1 VHLYSANK
9 SPSFDSLE
17 NTKNYIENQRESS
30 MKVAAQQEDLQ
41 LLARTLQE
49 QFLAEVPFGEVF
61 QIKCAVNQDELMILT
76 QHPVAVTVDTQQ
88 IFAVIEEVLQSL
100 PTYKEQRVQCFL
112 RVFGDKLPYAKHSLT
127 MKHRLVREVRQAGPL
142 EEAGG
147 AREEISFSFPSP
159 SSFSS
164 SSSSSLTYSPL
175 TEDSQ
180 EGEESFD
187 PLADTPD
194 LLTTPKKRP
203 IKPILLGAALVGIA
217 VLGSG
222 AYLLTRPCVMSECQ
236 EIQAAQKLK
245 TESRQLTSRA
255 KSENELVAVQKQLE
269 TTSADLAA
277 IPSWSSRYQ
286 QAEEL
291 KVSLS
296 GQSAKINQ
304 VVKALQM
311 ADVATQ
317 KTQTP
322 VKNIEELQATQ
333 HLWRQAIAPL
343 ETINPNSELYKLVQ
357 PKLLKYRLSLQ
368 TVNQQLQNQERW
380 LTKLTAAKGVAS
392 AATKREANAK
402 SLNDWRKVQSTWQIA
417 VNALIVIPS
426 NSPASQEAQNL
437 LLEYKPKLAAA
448 RDRATKEQLAAQSY
462 QQAVS
467 AAKQA
472 RAYEKLNQWQA
483 AVVYWS
489 QAFQTVKQISQD
501 SLYYSSAQSLTE
513 PYSAALKQ
521 AQEKLE
527 LTNSWQQTRNDLNQ
541 TCSGEI
547 RICTFNISDKEIIVT
562 LTPEYEQIL
571 QSTSSEAE
579 PQNASPVVD
588 ATNHLQILEEA
599 LAVIS
604 DNASTPLLLYDTE
617 GMGLYTR
624 IPGG

>member
-1 VHLYSANK
+1 M
-9 SPSFDSLE
+9 
-17 NTKNYIENQRESS
+17 R
-30 MKVAAQQEDLQ
+30 VAVQQEDLQ

-88 IFAVIEEVLQSL
+88 IFAVLEEVLQSV

-127 MKHRLVREVRQAGPL
+127 MKQRAIGRAG
-142 EEAGG
+142 EAG
-147 AREEISFSFPSP
+147 EEVSFLFPSP

-164 SSSSSLTYSPL
+164 SSSSFSSSSSSLTYSPL
-175 TEDSQ
+175 IEDSQ
-180 EGEESFD
+180 EEEEELFD

-194 LLTTPKKRP
+194 LLTTPRKRP
-203 IKPILLGAALVGIA
+203 IKPILLGAALVGII
-217 VLGSG
+217 VLGGG
-222 AYLLTRPCVMSECQ
+222 AYLLTRPCVMSECK

-255 KSENELVAVQKQLE
+255 KSESELVAVQKRLE

-291 KVSLS
+291 KASLS

-304 VVKALQM
+304 VVKALQT
-311 ADVATQ
+311 AAVAAQ

-322 VKNIEELQATQ
+322 AQSLEELQTRQ

-368 TVNQQLQNQERW
+368 TVNQQLQAQERW
-380 LTKLTAAKGVAS
+380 LKKLTAAKGVAS
-392 AATKREANAK
+392 VAIKREANAK

-426 NSPASQEAQNL
+426 NSPAAQEAQKL
-437 LLEYKPKLAAA
+437 LLEYKPKLATA

-462 QQAVS
+462 QQAVN

-483 AVVYWS
+483 AVVYWG
-489 QAFQTVKQISQD
+489 QAFQTAKQISQD
-501 SLYYSSAQSLTE
+501 SFYYSSAQSLIE

-527 LTNSWQQTRNDLNQ
+527 LTNSLQQTRNDLNK
-541 TCSGEI
+541 TCSDEI
-547 RICTFNISDKEIIVT
+547 RICTFNVNDKGITVS

-571 QSTSSEAE
+571 QSSSSEAD
-579 PQNASPVVD
+579 PQNAAPVVD
-588 ATNHLQILEEA
+588 ATNHLQVLEEA
-599 LAVIS
+599 LSVIS
-604 DNASTPLLLYDTE
+604 DNANIPLLLYDTQ
-617 GMGLYTR
+617 GQGIYTR

>member
-1 VHLYSANK
+1 
-9 SPSFDSLE
+9 
-17 NTKNYIENQRESS
+17 
-30 MKVAAQQEDLQ
+30 MKVAVQQEDLQ

-88 IFAVIEEVLQSL
+88 IFAVLEEVLQSV

-127 MKHRLVREVRQAGPL
+127 MKQRGVGGVK
-142 EEAGG
+142 EAGG
-147 AREEISFSFPSP
+147 VGEVGEEMSFSFPSP

-180 EGEESFD
+180 EEEEELFD

-194 LLTTPKKRP
+194 LLTTPRKRP
-203 IKPILLGAALVGIA
+203 IKPILLGAALVGVV

-222 AYLLTRPCVMSECQ
+222 TYFLTRPCVMSECR

-245 TESRQLTSRA
+245 TESRQITSRA
-255 KSENELVAVQKQLE
+255 KSENELVVVQKRLE

-304 VVKALQM
+304 VVKALQT
-311 ADVATQ
+311 AATATQ

-322 VKNIEELQATQ
+322 AQTLEELQTRQ

-368 TVNQQLQNQERW
+368 TVNQQLQAQERW
-380 LTKLTAAKGVAS
+380 LKKLTAAKGVAS
-392 AATKREANAK
+392 VATKREANAK

-417 VNALIVIPS
+417 VNALVVIPS
-426 NSPASQEAQNL
+426 NSPASQEAQKL

-462 QQAVS
+462 QQAVN

-483 AVVYWS
+483 AVVYWG
-489 QAFQTVKQISQD
+489 QAFQTAKQISQD
-501 SLYYSSAQSLTE
+501 SFYYSSAQSLTE
-513 PYSAALKQ
+513 PYSTALKQ

-527 LTNSWQQTRNDLNQ
+527 LTNSLQQTQNDLTK
-541 TCSGEI
+541 TCSSEI
-547 RICTFNISDKEIIVT
+547 RICTFNVNDKGITVS
-562 LTPEYEQIL
+562 LTPEYEQVL
-571 QSTSSEAE
+571 QSSSSKAD
-579 PQNASPVVD
+579 PQNATPVID
-588 ATNHLQILEEA
+588 ATNHLQVLEEA

-604 DNASTPLLLYDTE
+604 DNANIPLLLYDTQ
-617 GMGLYTR
+617 GQGIYTR

>member
-1 VHLYSANK
+1 
-9 SPSFDSLE
+9 
-17 NTKNYIENQRESS
+17 
-30 MKVAAQQEDLQ
+30 M
-41 LLARTLQE
+41 
-49 QFLAEVPFGEVF
+49 
-61 QIKCAVNQDELMILT
+61 LT
-76 QHPVAVTVDTQQ
+76 NP
-88 IFAVIEEVLQSL
+88 
-100 PTYKEQRVQCFL
+100 R
-112 RVFGDKLPYAKHSLT
+112 
-127 MKHRLVREVRQAGPL
+127 
-142 EEAGG
+142 
-147 AREEISFSFPSP
+147 
-159 SSFSS
+159 
-164 SSSSSLTYSPL
+164 
-175 TEDSQ
+175 
-180 EGEESFD
+180 
-187 PLADTPD
+187 
-194 LLTTPKKRP
+194 KRP
-203 IKPILLGAALVGIA
+203 IKPILLGAALVGTV

-222 AYLLTRPCVMSECQ
+222 AYLLTRPCVMSECK

-269 TTSADLAA
+269 TTSADLAV

-304 VVKALQM
+304 VIKALQT
-311 ADVATQ
+311 AAVATQ
-317 KTQTP
+317 KTQIP
-322 VKNIEELQATQ
+322 AKSLEELQTTQ

-368 TVNQQLQNQERW
+368 TVNQQLQSQERW
-380 LTKLTAAKGVAS
+380 LKKLTAAKGVAS
-392 AATKREANAK
+392 VATKREANAK

-426 NSPASQEAQNL
+426 NSPASQEAQKL

-462 QQAVS
+462 QQAVN

-501 SLYYSSAQSLTE
+501 SLYYSAAQSLTE

-527 LTNSWQQTRNDLNQ
+527 LTNSWQQTQNDLTK
-541 TCSGEI
+541 TCSSEI
-547 RICTFNISDKEIIVT
+547 RICTFNINDKGIIVS

-571 QSTSSEAE
+571 QSTSSEAD
-579 PQNASPVVD
+579 PQNATPVVD
-588 ATNHLQILEEA
+588 ATNHLQVLEEA

-604 DNASTPLLLYDTE
+604 DNANIPLLLYDTQ
-617 GMGLYTR
+617 GQGIYTR